1 MGRLYLECDAA
12 RRHTRIEW
20 GRVREE
26 GGRQLFAKLGRLN
39 EKEREAIERT
49 IDRIVNKL
57 LHPPREALRD
67 EARKGSP
74 YGLIDALKCLFHLGE

>member
-1 MGRLYLECDAA
+1 M
-12 RRHTRIEW
+12 
-20 GRVREE
+20 
-26 GGRQLFAKLGRLN
+26 RQLFAKLGRLN

-57 LHPPREALRD
+57 LHPPLEALRD

-74 YGLIDALKCLFHLGE
+74 YGLIDALKCLFTSANEGIRQTHRGRRFGHHSISPQFGAR